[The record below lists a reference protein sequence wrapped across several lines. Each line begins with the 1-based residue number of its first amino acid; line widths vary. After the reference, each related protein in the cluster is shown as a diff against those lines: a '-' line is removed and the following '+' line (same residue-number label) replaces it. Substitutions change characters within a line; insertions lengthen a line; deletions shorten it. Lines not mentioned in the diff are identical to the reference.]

1 MNRHSVQIGYIKNP
15 ELGNVQRK
23 QIVSGFE
30 PGRKKSEIQNP
41 KSKIKLAE
49 RTGLEPASGFP
60 R

>member
-15 ELGNVQRK
+15 NLGNVQRK
-23 QIVSGFE
+23 QIVRGFE
-30 PGRKKSEIQNP
+30 PGRKKSKIRNP
-41 KSKIKLAE
+41 KSEIEMAE